1 MSFGETVRE
10 ILAASCGSDLR
21 DASATAP
28 LPELRSEAVQRT
40 LAANLELAFG
50 IQIAEGDVAHF
61 RTVRDVMQC
70 VRLRS
75 WERRATAT
83 NGATNGAHNGATNG
97 VPSPTPRATRPVF
110 VLTSRDPRERFM
122 RYTQPIPAFAFAGA
136 RAGAK

>member
-21 DASATAP
+21 EASVTSP
-28 LPELRSEAVQRT
+28 LPELRSEAVLRT

-70 VRLRS
+70 VRLRA
-75 WERRATAT
+75 WERRANPTAAV
-83 NGATNGAHNGATNG
+83 ATAPITAQRM
-97 VPSPTPRATRPVF
+97 PRPVF
-110 VLTSRDPRERFM
+110 VATSIDPCERFM
-122 RYTQPIPAFAFAGA
+122 RYTLQGGPALAFAAA
-136 RAGAK
+136 PAGAK